1 MSRTDRTG
9 GTLIGSTLPRPTLL
23 GPGALTVLI
32 ALAIV
37 VAGCGVEPH
46 GGPRGEPPGELT
58 EELSASATGG
68 LHRSGGGSETDTALD
83 PFPRLAAHEVC
94 PRAGYLCVG
103 MGFGMGV
110 GLDSGIGDAE
120 TRRVRRW
127 PDGTG
132 TLTIRISPPPI
143 ADREL
148 QDEMLQAAIRGVLAW
163 DGVPLRLRIQDRG
176 GITGSSAGEV
186 EVISIDWVTRLEE
199 SRLGQVRT
207 LWSFRDGSGAGDPSR
222 TPHTATPPAAPPPGA
237 VSPGS
242 PRSPGP
248 LETRFQVERFQVALE
263 VEGPRGH
270 RSLIPEEIQRVVAH
284 EMGHALG
291 LGHSDDPRDLM
302 YPENT
307 ARALTVRDYRTLEAL
322 YQLPEGA
329 LLVAP

>member
-1 MSRTDRTG
+1 VSRTDRTG

-207 LWSFRDGSGAGDPSR
+207 LWSFRDGGNGDGGNRDGGNRDGGNRDGGNRDGGRPS
-222 TPHTATPPAAPPPGA
+222 
-237 VSPGS
+237 
-242 PRSPGP
+242 

>member
-207 LWSFRDGSGAGDPSR
+207 LWSFRDGGNGDGGNRDGGNRDGGRPS
-222 TPHTATPPAAPPPGA
+222 
-237 VSPGS
+237 
-242 PRSPGP
+242 

>member
-1 MSRTDRTG
+1 MSRTGRTG
-9 GTLIGSTLPRPTLL
+9 GTLIGSTLPRPTPL

-32 ALAIV
+32 VLAIV
-37 VAGCGVEPH
+37 LAGCGAE
-46 GGPRGEPPGELT
+46 PRGEPLGELT

-68 LHRSGGGSETDTALD
+68 LHRSGGGSETDTAPD

-148 QDEMLQAAIRGVLAW
+148 QDEMLQAAIRGILAW

-186 EVISIDWVTRLEE
+186 EVISIDWVTRLEG

-207 LWSFRDGSGAGDPSR
+207 LWSFQDGGNRDGGNGDGGRAS
-222 TPHTATPPAAPPPGA
+222 
-237 VSPGS
+237 
-242 PRSPGP
+242 

-270 RSLIPEEIQRVVAH
+270 RSLSPEEIQRVVAH

>member
-207 LWSFRDGSGAGDPSR
+207 LWSFRDGGNGDGGNRDGGRPS
-222 TPHTATPPAAPPPGA
+222 
-237 VSPGS
+237 
-242 PRSPGP
+242 

>member
-46 GGPRGEPPGELT
+46 GGPRGELT

-207 LWSFRDGSGAGDPSR
+207 LWSFRDGGNGDGGNRDGGNRDGGNRDGGRPS
-222 TPHTATPPAAPPPGA
+222 
-237 VSPGS
+237 
-242 PRSPGP
+242 